1 MNDFGAYIRYLK
13 LTNFIYQH
21 IHLTSNLNHK
31 NNIQRG
37 LSGLY
42 INNDED
48 DDNDDLKSEVQSN
61 SMTRVLIP
69 QEK

>member
-31 NNIQRG
+31 NNIHRG

>member
-1 MNDFGAYIRYLK
+1 MNDFGEYIRYLK

-21 IHLTSNLNHK
+21 IHLTSNWNHK
-31 NNIQRG
+31 NNLHRG

>member
-21 IHLTSNLNHK
+21 IHLTSNWNHK
-31 NNIQRG
+31 NNLHRG

-42 INNDED
+42 INNDD
-48 DDNDDLKSEVQSN
+48 DDDDDLKSEVQSN